1 MYEIGTWGS
10 LEALLGIALA
20 FRNSVV
26 GKVGATPPPPD
37 PAAHLGI
44 PFAEFAGQVAALD
57 GEDSGTRF
65 EASGAGQSPSE
76 ILVRLVAEV
85 GRDPRCVDG
94 ALTVEPKAT
103 ISIRWAAPVDVPQT
117 GIMCHELAPTPGRT
131 SPLPFDVR
139 CRARTAVGT

>member
-26 GKVGATPPPPD
+26 GKVGRPHPPTPPPPD

-44 PFAEFAGQVAALD
+44 PFAEFAGQVTALD
-57 GEDSGTRF
+57 GEDSGARF

-94 ALTVEPKAT
+94 ALTV
-103 ISIRWAAPVDVPQT
+103 
-117 GIMCHELAPTPGRT
+117 L
-131 SPLPFDVR
+131 
-139 CRARTAVGT
+139 

>member
-1 MYEIGTWGS
+1 MWNRYVG
-10 LEALLGIALA
+10 L
-20 FRNSVV
+20 RRSVV
-26 GKVGATPPPPD
+26 RTRTCFLKGGGWPRLGHPTID
-37 PAAHLGI
+37 PAAYLGI
-44 PFAEFAGQVAALD
+44 TFAEFAGQVTALD
-57 GEDSGTRF
+57 GEDSRMRF

-117 GIMCHELAPTPGRT
+117 GIMCHELTPTPGRT

>member
-1 MYEIGTWGS
+1 M
-10 LEALLGIALA
+10 
-20 FRNSVV
+20 V
-26 GKVGATPPPPD
+26 GHGWATD

-44 PFAEFAGQVAALD
+44 TFAEFAGQVTSLD

-76 ILVRLVAEV
+76 ILVRLVAGWKES
-85 GRDPRCVDG
+85 PWCVDG

-117 GIMCHELAPTPGRT
+117 GIISYELAPTPGPT
-131 SPLPFDVR
+131 SALSFDVR
-139 CRARTAVGT
+139 WRARTTVGT

>member
-26 GKVGATPPPPD
+26 GKVGATPPPPTQPHIWGSHSRSS
-37 PAAHLGI
+37 PARLT
-44 PFAEFAGQVAALD
+44 ALD

-85 GRDPRCVDG
+85 GRDP
-94 ALTVEPKAT
+94 
-103 ISIRWAAPVDVPQT
+103 
-117 GIMCHELAPTPGRT
+117 
-131 SPLPFDVR
+131 
-139 CRARTAVGT
+139 